1 MHTINRLTKYIGEEV
16 MISLR
21 VGIFGFVALATI
33 SCASIIHGTSQR
45 VGISS
50 APTGARVSVDNKPL
64 GNTPLFA
71 DLKRGEEHI
80 VTIEMPGYE
89 KSQLTL
95 TKSVSGWVWGN
106 IVFGGLIGLAVD
118 AISGGLYT
126 LSPEQL
132 NTQLSKN
139 GTNVS
144 RGKDGILVVAVLNPD
159 PAWQRIGSLAR
170 QH

>member
-1 MHTINRLTKYIGEEV
+1 MKFG
-16 MISLR
+16 LR
-21 VGIFGFVALATI
+21 EIVAGIALVATVG
-33 SCASIIHGTSQR
+33 CASIIHGRTQK

-50 APTGARVSVDNKPL
+50 SPTGATVTIDNKPL
-64 GNTPLFA
+64 GSTPLFA

-80 VTIEMPGYE
+80 VTIEMAGYE

-118 AISGGLYT
+118 AISGGLYN

-132 NTQLSKN
+132 NAELRKN
-139 GTNVS
+139 GANVS
-144 RGKDGILVVAVLNPD
+144 SSKSGIILVAVLRPD
-159 PAWQRIGSLAR
+159 PAWQKIGSLAHQR
-170 QH
+170 

>member
-1 MHTINRLTKYIGEEV
+1 MNILLKGVIAGV
-16 MISLR
+16 VSIAV
-21 VGIFGFVALATI
+21 VG
-33 SCASIIHGTSQR
+33 CASIMHGTTQK

-50 APTGARVSVDNKPL
+50 SPSGAAVSIDNKQY

-80 VTIEMPGYE
+80 VTIEMPGYA

-106 IVFGGLIGLAVD
+106 IVFGGIIGLAVD
-118 AISGGLYT
+118 AINGGLYN

-132 NTQLSKN
+132 NSELRAN
-139 GTNVS
+139 GSDVS
-144 RGKDGILVVAVLNPD
+144 SSKDGIVVVAVLRAD
-159 PAWQRIGSLAR
+159 PTWQKIGSLAH
-170 QH
+170 QK

>member
-1 MHTINRLTKYIGEEV
+1 MKLG
-16 MISLR
+16 LR
-21 VGIFGFVALATI
+21 GVIVVVVAVATVG
-33 SCASIIHGTSQR
+33 CASIMHGTSQK

-50 APTGARVSVDNKPL
+50 SPTGATVTVDNKPL

-71 DLKRGEEHI
+71 DLKRGEEHV
-80 VTIEMPGYE
+80 VTIEMAGYE

-118 AISGGLYT
+118 AISGGLYN

-132 NTQLSKN
+132 NGELRKN

-144 RGKDGILVVAVLNPD
+144 SSNDGIIVVAVLHAD
-159 PAWQRIGSLAR
+159 PAWQKIGSLAYQR
-170 QH
+170 

>member
-1 MHTINRLTKYIGEEV
+1 MKFKLRGIIVGVAAVAIG
-16 MISLR
+16 
-21 VGIFGFVALATI
+21 G
-33 SCASIIHGTSQR
+33 CASIMHGTSQKI
-45 VGISS
+45 GISS
-50 APTGARVSVDNKPL
+50 SPTGATVTVDNKPL

-80 VTIEMPGYE
+80 VTIEMAGYE

-118 AISGGLYT
+118 AISGGLYN

-132 NTQLSKN
+132 NAELRKN
-139 GTNVS
+139 GANVS
-144 RGKDGILVVAVLNPD
+144 SSKDGIIVVAVLRPD
-159 PAWQRIGSLAR
+159 PAWQKIGSLAHQR
-170 QH
+170 